1 MSPADGSGPGL
12 VGKPVARP
20 NIRRLIHGK
29 GRYTDDITVPHML
42 HVAFVRSPYG
52 HARIN
57 GIDASM
63 AETSPGVVRIGQ
75 RARQRGEL
83 VVEAHRAV
91 LDVRVPVEEALRGCV
106 RS

>member
-42 HVAFVRSPYG
+42 HVAFVRNPYG

-63 AETSPGVVRIGQ
+63 AETSA
-75 RARQRGEL
+75 ARSASPENPPSPLTKRFHRSPPSKEQ
-83 VVEAHRAV
+83 EAATAWS
-91 LDVRVPVEEALRGCV
+91 P
-106 RS
+106 